1 MHVRARGKHPLY
13 PSRAKV
19 SDSQVK
25 WSQPFENYKP
35 VKFTHSSV
43 NAQPSWADPPKL
55 SKSLISKKKTMVGL
69 RRSIPLVKAGCLYK
83 GKPRNPKGRT
93 GMEERGLLGL
103 WGANC
108 AADPIVTKKV
118 GDSIYFVAVQR
129 GDTGEWALPGGMTE
143 GKSVPATLKTE
154 FKEEALRMVEGN
166 SLMTPQIEDAVEKL
180 FSKGELVY
188 RGYVDDP
195 RNTDNAWIETTAVH
209 FHFENNIDLPLQGGS
224 DARRCKWLLYTPELK
239 LYASHK
245 NWIDTVVKKLQY
257 RSKTRTGIA

>member
-1 MHVRARGKHPLY
+1 MHVRARGKHPCY
-13 PSRAKV
+13 PRRSPVRDCEVPWLHRFA
-19 SDSQVK
+19 D
-25 WSQPFENYKP
+25 YKP

-43 NAQPSWADPPKL
+43 KAQPPWADPVKL
-55 SKSLISKKKTMVGL
+55 TETLIAKKRTIVGKRTKMSLT
-69 RRSIPLVKAGCLYK
+69 KAGCIHK
-83 GKPRNPKGRT
+83 GLPRNPKGRT

-108 AADPIVTKKV
+108 AADPIVTQKI

-129 GDTGEWALPGGMTE
+129 ADTGEWALPGGMTE
-143 GKSVPATLKTE
+143 GKSVPDTLLTE

-166 SLMTPQIEDAVEKL
+166 PLMTPQIEHAVEKL

-188 RGYVDDP
+188 NGYVDDP

-209 FHFENNIDLPLQGGS
+209 FHIDTNIDLPLKGGT

-239 LYASHK
+239 LYANHK
-245 NWIDTVVKKLQY
+245 NWIDTVVNKLQY
-257 RSKTRTGIA
+257 RSKTRNGGC